1 MCGICG
7 FISEKEITTEN
18 LKNMNNTINYRGP
31 DSEGIYFEETDGK
44 KIGLAHK
51 RLAIMDL
58 SPLGHQPMFSED
70 KNIIVIFNGE
80 IYNFQ
85 EIKED
90 LEKKGYKFRST
101 SDTEVIVKGYEEYGI
116 EIIEK
121 LNGMFAI
128 ALYDKKDKELFLIRD
143 RIGIKPLYFHIDEK
157 DIIFASEL
165 KPILEYPYFKREID
179 KDSLSDFLHHSYISG
194 EKSIFKN
201 TFKLLPGSYLR
212 YKNEKIT
219 IENYWSIKKEFLNKK
234 IDEKL
239 TEEQWKSKIKDFL
252 EKSIKD
258 RMISDVPLGAF
269 LSGGID
275 SSLIVSIMQKISSKP
290 IKTFTIGFEEKE
302 YNEAENAKKIANYLK
317 TDHTEY
323 YMKIEEL
330 KKYIDK
336 LAVYYDE
343 PFADSSQ
350 LPTMLVSE
358 IAKQKVT
365 VALSGDG
372 GDELFCGYS
381 RYESLFKMQK
391 LKNISKIINLIPFR
405 DEIIKNI
412 GNRYLRGFYFK
423 NDSEIVNS
431 EYLFYSHNKS
441 IIKDYNHKINER
453 YFENIEISKNIQ
465 EKSMLKDM
473 ITYLPDDIMTK
484 VDRASMAFSLET
496 RAPFLDDHKFIELS
510 FKIPHRYKYKNNE
523 KKYILKEVLKE
534 YIPENLIENKKKGFA
549 VPIFKWLRED
559 LKYLIDNYLSKEEI
573 EKQQIFNSS
582 DIEIIKRIF
591 LEKTDG
597 EIKVYKGLDID
608 KTMWNL
614 IMFQMWYQKYM
625 N

>member
-121 LNGMFAI
+121 LNGMFVI